1 MSDPNETITPV
12 VTDATNSQTNKKP
25 EWTLMFY
32 FASDN
37 PLAPSIV
44 SQLKAL
50 KNAGYHHQANVLA
63 YFDPETVET
72 PTHIFDVNFIDKLTT
87 SEDEN
92 RVGFDP
98 NDPFVRNLMLDKLWA
113 DEKDRDGRP
122 IRDRIESLFLRHRG
136 AMLDRPK
143 APLLE

>member
-1 MSDPNETITPV
+1 MADRENA
-12 VTDATNSQTNKKP
+12 DAIVER

-37 PLAPSIV
+37 PLAPAVV

-72 PTHIFDVNFIDKLTT
+72 LKMTTRSDSIRTTH
-87 SEDEN
+87 S
-92 RVGFDP
+92 
-98 NDPFVRNLMLDKLWA
+98 
-113 DEKDRDGRP
+113 
-122 IRDRIESLFLRHRG
+122 
-136 AMLDRPK
+136 
-143 APLLE
+143 